1 MKQAITFILVLIG
14 SLPFY
19 VQAQRFSAGLVAGAG
34 NRMLGA
40 ENSTNTQQYNWAIGL
55 DGDVRIWRQLYGVSR
70 VEFTRKNYTQPIFST
85 TILGETTLLQQDAV
99 RYFAGLGW
107 KTKSFYT
114 NAGFFYNDFLGG
126 SEPYQDL
133 VMCCFGDCPPY
144 TPDGTREKFN
154 FWGYYGSAGLLR
166 PLTPR
171 AKVLFEINYSKEFG
185 IIYSHSIE
193 TFRAVGFRAGVKVGI

>member
-1 MKQAITFILVLIG
+1 MKQAITFILILIG

-40 ENSTNTQQYNWAIGL
+40 ENSMNPLQYNLAIGL

-126 SEPYQDL
+126 SEPYPQNL
-133 VMCCFGDCPPY
+133 ICCVGDCAPIIPE
-144 TPDGTREKFN
+144 GKKEKFN
-154 FWGYYGSAGLLR
+154 VWGYYGAAGLLR

-171 AKVLFEINYSKEFG
+171 TEALFELNYSQEMGVF
-185 IIYSHSIE
+185 YSNSIE
-193 TFRAVGFRAGVKVGI
+193 TFSALGFRIGMKYRI